1 MEEPYEVVAACVIEL
16 PRDALKPLT
25 LLLCTDVSLETALT
39 FRNDDF
45 HGLIKLRD
53 VPEDV
58 RVSEVY
64 ARRDVLE
71 AYSARALT
79 VS

>member
-1 MEEPYEVVAACVIEL
+1 MEEPYEVVAARVIEF
-16 PRDALKPLT
+16 PRDALKSLAV
-25 LLLCTDVSLETALT
+25 LLCADIPFETALA

-58 RVSEVY
+58 RFSEVY

-79 VS
+79 VL